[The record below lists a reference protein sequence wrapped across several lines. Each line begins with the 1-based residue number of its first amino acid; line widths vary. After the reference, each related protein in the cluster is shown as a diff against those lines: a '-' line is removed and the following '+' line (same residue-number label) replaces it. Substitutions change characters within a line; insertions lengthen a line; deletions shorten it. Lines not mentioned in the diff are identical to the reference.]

1 MWSFHI
7 MRSSKMT
14 PKNFVNLFRFI
25 TLLLIT
31 TSGIFKIILSLI
43 EGLLKKGMISFFFT
57 FSDNLLALNQWL
69 TLTNSVFTVLKSGL
83 ITL

>member
-1 MWSFHI
+1 
-7 MRSSKMT
+7 MT

>member
-1 MWSFHI
+1 
-7 MRSSKMT
+7 MT

-57 FSDNLLALNQWL
+57 FSDNLLALNQ
-69 TLTNSVFTVLKSGL
+69 
-83 ITL
+83 